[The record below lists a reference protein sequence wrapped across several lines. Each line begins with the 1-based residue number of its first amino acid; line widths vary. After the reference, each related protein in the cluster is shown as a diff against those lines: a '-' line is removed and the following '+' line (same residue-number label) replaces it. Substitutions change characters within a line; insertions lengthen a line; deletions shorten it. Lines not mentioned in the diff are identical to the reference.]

1 MFNKIYEF
9 FEWLVVDVFGFNEM
23 WSNTLIMPLSVLVPV
38 ALLIL
43 TLEIVYIIVKL
54 ILKKILKTSSSKKV
68 RKNKG

>member
-38 ALLIL
+38 VLLIL
-43 TLEIVYIIVKL
+43 TLQIVYIIVKL